1 MGQADTITR
10 RYMSDNAVFADA
22 FNFFVYGGKS
32 IIQPDQLHPLDAIA
46 VETMFNGNEKN
57 ISVQKI
63 RDNLKHLTV
72 MTDNTA
78 AYAVLG
84 IENQTDVHYAMPVRT
99 LLYDAMEYSG
109 QVQQIAREHKR
120 NKDYAVTN
128 GEYLS
133 GFYKSDRLMP
143 VITLVIYF
151 GANEW
156 DAPRSLH
163 EMMHIED
170 TALLQ
175 QVENYHIR
183 LIAPY
188 QLNDADFQKFQTTLG
203 PVLQFIKHS
212 KEKETLE
219 LLIQDDA
226 FKTLDRTAA
235 MVINSCTNAKIKL
248 QDTDE
253 EEINMCQAIDE
264 MIEEGRAQ
272 GHAEGVNEGK
282 QEATRNLAKRLLEE
296 GTLSAKKI
304 AELTQLS
311 LAELQIMR
319 EVERKDYL

>member
-1 MGQADTITR
+1 M
-10 RYMSDNAVFADA
+10 
-22 FNFFVYGGKS
+22 
-32 IIQPDQLHPLDAIA
+32 
-46 VETMFNGNEKN
+46 
-57 ISVQKI
+57 
-63 RDNLKHLTV
+63 
-72 MTDNTA
+72 
-78 AYAVLG
+78 
-84 IENQTDVHYAMPVRT
+84 HYAMPVRT

-120 NKDYAVTN
+120 TKDYAVTN
-128 GEYLS
+128 REYLS

-163 EMMHIED
+163 EMMHIKD

-264 MIEEGRAQ
+264 MIEKGRAQ

-282 QEATRNLAKRLLEE
+282 QEATSNLAKRLLEE